1 MAHLNRRR
9 ILYFACIPL
18 AAVFIAAAIAWHRL
32 SLRHHLEPDGFLT
45 HVVQLEAVELDAN
58 SRQAL
63 GWSLAILSR
72 DDEVRALEFHPRHDR
87 SASSLDPDRMELHA
101 VPWREGIEKI
111 AADNR
116 IVLMMEDHCASKHR
130 EFIGA
135 ALPIFK
141 DAKFTHYAA
150 EAIGPVDRSLAQRG
164 YPRNLTGL
172 YTSDPRFGNTLRRAL
187 DLKLEVLCYDFRPFT
202 HDGREEFAATTL
214 AALFLTS
221 TETKL
226 LVHAGH
232 AHVLKHETKYGERW
246 LAARLWEKS
255 GIEPFTIW
263 QWSSQR
269 DARDYAELVR
279 ILKKRNIPLKEPV
292 LLMPPPPMDC
302 GLQDPPYG
310 LARVDAIVLHPPDA
324 SVAPGMRTVLFP
336 AEMQKLVGT
345 WTGDLWPVVVS
356 AYKQNEPIDAIP
368 LDQVMLR
375 ESETQFV
382 LWIPKDTEYQI
393 RVFTSQGLIESR
405 AHVRG
410 TQISVSLGEQ

>member
-1 MAHLNRRR
+1 MSHLKRRR
-9 ILYFACIPL
+9 ILCFACISL
-18 AAVFIAAAIAWHRL
+18 AAVFIAWHRF
-32 SLRHHLEPDGFLT
+32 SLRHHLEPAGFLT
-45 HVVQLEAVELDAN
+45 HVVQLEGGVPN
-58 SRQAL
+58 SNSQQAL
-63 GWSLAILSR
+63 GWSLAILGR
-72 DDEVRALEFHPRHDR
+72 DDEVRALDFHTRQERP
-87 SASSLDPDRMELHA
+87 ASIPDLERMELHA

-111 AADNR
+111 ATDNR
-116 IVLMMEDHCASKHR
+116 IVLIMEDHCASKHR

-135 ALPIFK
+135 TLPAFQ

-150 EAIGPVDRSLAQRG
+150 EAISLNDRSLVQRG
-164 YPRNLTGL
+164 YPSSLTGL

-187 DLKLEVLCYDFRPFT
+187 DLKLDVLGYDFRPFT
-202 HDGREEFAATTL
+202 HEGREEYAATTL
-214 AALFLTS
+214 AALLQNS
-221 TETKL
+221 PETKL

-232 AHVLKHETKYGERW
+232 AHVLKHKTETGERW

-255 GIEPFTIW
+255 GIEPYTIW

-269 DARDYAELVR
+269 DARDYAGLVR
-279 ILKKRNIPLKEPV
+279 ILKKRGITFNEPV
-292 LLMPPPPMDC
+292 MLMPPPAMDC

-324 SVAPGMRTVLFP
+324 SAAPGIRTVLFP
-336 AEMQKLVGT
+336 ADMKKLAGT

-356 AYKQNEPIDAIP
+356 AYKPNEPSNAIP

-393 RVFTSQGLIESR
+393 RVFSSQGLMQSHSQVQG
-405 AHVRG
+405 AYV
-410 TQISVSLGEQ
+410 SVSPDKP